1 MSHTDGY
8 TRFVNKPLGK
18 QIAKTVGLPQPVPLR
33 RHTPGDRLVA
43 DPILILGDS
52 PAADATA
59 QQLWIEDY
67 DVRRDPGL
75 KQSFGAIIVALDDI
89 THPSDLSD
97 RVLEVGTAL
106 RGLQTNGRVI
116 VIFRDPTDP
125 SVATDANALAARRG
139 IEGFTRSLAKE
150 MRRGATA
157 NGLILSDGVEMSAPS
172 AQAAV
177 RFFLSGRSAYV
188 AGQFLQVSS
197 SAGSIP
203 TDWDTPL
210 DEKVIIVTGAAR
222 GIGAAICEVLA
233 RDGATV
239 IGVDMPSAGEALTT
253 VMNRVNGIAL
263 QLDITTDT
271 AADQLLELASQR
283 FGRLDGIVHN
293 AGITRDK
300 LLANMD
306 DSRWDALIAVNIAA
320 PLRINEQLLAA
331 LGQGV
336 VTNNFRI
343 TSLSSTSGIAGNRG
357 QTNYATAKAGII
369 GMTEALAPRLA
380 QTGGSINAVAPG
392 FIETAMTDAMPT
404 ATREVARRMNAL
416 QQGGRPVDVAEAIA
430 LFNADAAAG
439 INGTT
444 LRVCGQS
451 MVGK

>member
-1 MSHTDGY
+1 MTHTDSY

-18 QIAKTVGLPQPVPLR
+18 QLAKTVGLPQPVPLR
-33 RHTPGDRLVA
+33 RHTKGDRLVSG
-43 DPILILGDS
+43 PILVVGDS
-52 PAADATA
+52 PAAETA
-59 QQLWIEDY
+59 ANLLWADDY

-75 KQSFGAIIVALDDI
+75 KQAFAAIIVAFDDVAN
-89 THPSDLSD
+89 PAELSD
-97 RVLEVGTAL
+97 RALEVGAAL
-106 RGLQTNGRVI
+106 RGLQSNGRV
-116 VIFRDPTDP
+116 VTIFRDPHDP
-125 SVATDANALAARRG
+125 AVATDANIAAARHG
-139 IEGFTRSLAKE
+139 VEGLTRSLAKE
-150 MRRGATA
+150 MRRGATT
-157 NGLILSDGVEMSAPS
+157 NGIILADGADMSAPS
-172 AQAAV
+172 AQAAL
-177 RFFLSGRSAYV
+177 RFLLSGRSAYV
-188 AGQFLQVSS
+188 AGQFVTVSS
-197 SAGSIP
+197 SAGSVP
-203 TDWDTPL
+203 SDWDQPL
-210 DEKVIIVTGAAR
+210 ADKVIIVTGAAR
-222 GIGAAICEVLA
+222 GIGESISEVLA

-239 IGVDMPSAGEALTT
+239 IGVDMPSAGEALST
-253 VMNRVNGIAL
+253 VMNRVNGIAV
-263 QLDITTDT
+263 QLDITEDD
-271 AADQLLELASQR
+271 AGAQLLKLATER

-306 DSRWDALIAVNIAA
+306 AGRWDSLIAVNITA

-336 VTNNFRI
+336 VAENFRI

-357 QTNYATAKAGII
+357 QTNYAAAKAGVV
-369 GMTEALAPRLA
+369 GMTQALAARLA

-392 FIETAMTDAMPT
+392 FIETEMTDAMPT

-430 LFNADAAAG
+430 FFSADAAGG

>member
-1 MSHTDGY
+1 MSYTDGY

-18 QIAKTVGLPQPVPLR
+18 QIAKTIGLPQPVPLR
-33 RHTPGDRLVA
+33 RHTKGDRLVTG
-43 DPILILGDS
+43 PILVVGDS

-59 QQLWIEDY
+59 KQLWAEDY

-75 KQSFGAIIVALDDI
+75 KQSFAAIIVALDDV
-89 THPSDLSD
+89 TQPSQLSD

-106 RGLQTNGRVI
+106 RGLQPHGRV
-116 VIFRDPTDP
+116 VTIFRDPQDQ
-125 SVATDANALAARRG
+125 SVSTDADMLAARHG

-150 MRRGATA
+150 MRRGATT
-157 NGLILSDGVEMSAPS
+157 NGLILAEGVEMTAPS
-172 AQAAV
+172 AQAAL
-177 RFFLSGRSAYV
+177 RFLLSGRSAYV
-188 AGQFLQVSS
+188 AGQFLTVSS
-197 SAGSIP
+197 SAGSVP
-203 TDWDTPL
+203 ADWDTPL
-210 DEKVIIVTGAAR
+210 AEKVIIVTGAAR
-222 GIGAAICEVLA
+222 GIGEAISEVLA

-239 IGVDMPSAGEALTT
+239 IGVDMPSEGEALTT
-253 VMNRVNGIAL
+253 VMNRVNGIAM
-263 QLDITTDT
+263 QLDITTDS
-271 AADQLLELASQR
+271 AADQLLDLAAQR

-306 DSRWDALIAVNIAA
+306 DSRWDALIAVNITA
-320 PLRINEQLLAA
+320 PLRINETLLAA
-331 LGQGV
+331 VGQGV
-336 VTNNFRI
+336 VAENFRI

-357 QTNYATAKAGII
+357 QTNYAAAKAGII

-380 QTGGSINAVAPG
+380 HTGGSINAVAPG

-430 LFNADAAAG
+430 FFHSDAAAG

>member
-1 MSHTDGY
+1 MSQTDSY

-18 QIAKTVGLPQPVPLR
+18 QLAKTVGLPQPVPLR
-33 RHTPGDRLVA
+33 RHTKGDRLISG
-43 DPILILGDS
+43 PILVVGES
-52 PAADATA
+52 EAADAVA
-59 QQLWIEDY
+59 KQLWADDY

-75 KQSFGAIIVALDDI
+75 KQCFAAVLVALDDV
-89 THPSDLSD
+89 THPEQLSN
-97 RVLEVGTAL
+97 RVLEVGAAL
-106 RGLQTNGRVI
+106 RGLQANGRVI
-116 VIFRDPTDP
+116 TIFRNPADDAIATDP
-125 SVATDANALAARRG
+125 NIMAARHG
-139 IEGFTRSLAKE
+139 VEGFTRSLAKE
-150 MRRGATA
+150 MRRGSTT
-157 NGLILSDGVEMSAPS
+157 NGIVLADDVDMTAPS
-172 AQAAV
+172 AQAAL
-177 RFFLSGRSAYV
+177 RFLLSGRSAYV
-188 AGQFLQVSS
+188 AGQFVTVSS

-203 TDWDTPL
+203 ADWDTPL
-210 DEKVIIVTGAAR
+210 AEKVIIVTGAAR
-222 GIGAAICEVLA
+222 GIGAAISEVLA

-253 VMNRVNGIAL
+253 VMNRVNGIAM
-263 QLDITTDT
+263 QLDITVDD
-271 AADQLLELASQR
+271 AGIELLKLATER

-306 DSRWDALIAVNIAA
+306 ADRWDSLLAVNISA
-320 PLRINEQLLAA
+320 PLRINAQLLDAI
-331 LGQGV
+331 GQGV
-336 VTNNFRI
+336 VADNFRI

-357 QTNYATAKAGII
+357 QTNYAAAKAGII
-369 GMTEALAPRLA
+369 GMTEALASRLA

-430 LFNADAAAG
+430 FLNADATAG

>member
-1 MSHTDGY
+1 MPHTDSY
-8 TRFVNKPLGK
+8 TRFVNNPLGK
-18 QIAKTVGLPQPVPLR
+18 KLAETIGLPQPVPLR
-33 RHTPGDRLVA
+33 RHTKGDPLISG
-43 DPILILGDS
+43 PILVVGDS
-52 PAADATA
+52 PAANAIA
-59 QQLWIEDY
+59 KQLWADDY

-75 KQSFGAIIVALDDI
+75 KQSFAGIILALDDAS
-89 THPSDLSD
+89 HPTELSD
-97 RVLEVGTAL
+97 RVLEVSPAL
-106 RGLQTNGRVI
+106 RGLQPNGRI
-116 VIFRDPTDP
+116 ITILRDPQDAT
-125 SVATDANALAARRG
+125 ATTDANIMAARHG

-150 MRRGATA
+150 MRRGATT
-157 NGLILSDGVEMSAPS
+157 NGIVLAEGVEMTAPS
-172 AQAAV
+172 AQAAL

-188 AGQFLQVSS
+188 AGQFITVSS
-197 SAGSIP
+197 AAGSLP
-203 TDWDTPL
+203 TDWDQPL
-210 DEKVIIVTGAAR
+210 ADKVIIVTGAAR
-222 GIGAAICEVLA
+222 GIGEAISEVLA

-239 IGVDMPSAGEALTT
+239 IGVDMPSAGEALTE
-253 VMNRVNGIAL
+253 VMNRANGIAV
-263 QLDITTDT
+263 QLDITDDN
-271 AADQLLELASQR
+271 AGNRLLSLAEQR

-306 DSRWDALIAVNIAA
+306 AARWDSLIAVNITA

-336 VTNNFRI
+336 VAKNFRI

-357 QTNYATAKAGII
+357 QTNYAAAKAGII
-369 GMTEALAPRLA
+369 GMTQALAARLA
-380 QTGGSINAVAPG
+380 PTEGSINAVAPG

-404 ATREVARRMNAL
+404 ATREVARRMNSL

-430 LFNADAAAG
+430 FLHADAAAG

>member
-1 MSHTDGY
+1 MSHTDSY

-33 RHTPGDRLVA
+33 RHSKGDRLISG
-43 DPILILGDS
+43 PILVVGDS
-52 PAADATA
+52 PAAETA
-59 QQLWIEDY
+59 AEQLWADDY
-67 DVRRDPGL
+67 DVRRDPGI
-75 KQSFGAIIVALDDI
+75 QQAFAAIIVAFDDVA
-89 THPSDLSD
+89 HPSELSAQ
-97 RVLEVGTAL
+97 VLEVGAAL
-106 RGLQTNGRVI
+106 RGLQPNGRV
-116 VIFRDPTDP
+116 VTIFRDPDDP
-125 SVATDANALAARRG
+125 AVATDANVVAARHG
-139 IEGFTRSLAKE
+139 VEGLTRSLGKE
-150 MRRGATA
+150 MRRGATT
-157 NGLILSDGVEMSAPS
+157 NGIILSEGADMSVPS
-172 AQAAV
+172 AQAAL
-177 RFFLSGRSAYV
+177 RFLLSGRSAYV
-188 AGQFLQVSS
+188 AGQFVTVSS
-197 SAGSIP
+197 SAGSVP
-203 TDWDTPL
+203 SDWDNPL
-210 DEKVIIVTGAAR
+210 ADKVIIVTGAAR
-222 GIGAAICEVLA
+222 GIGEAISEVLA

-239 IGVDMPSAGEALTT
+239 IGVDMPSAGEALST
-253 VMNRVNGIAL
+253 VMNRVNGIAV
-263 QLDITTDT
+263 QLDITEDDAGT
-271 AADQLLELASQR
+271 QLLKLATER

-306 DSRWDALIAVNIAA
+306 AGRWDSLIAVNITA

-336 VTNNFRI
+336 VAENFRI

-357 QTNYATAKAGII
+357 QTNYAAAKAAII
-369 GMTEALAPRLA
+369 GMTQALANRLS

-392 FIETAMTDAMPT
+392 FIESEMTDAMPT

-430 LFNADAAAG
+430 FFSADAAGG